1 MQNVLGHSDGL
12 QNYFF
17 LCMYVL
23 QFHDAFMKHLS
34 IDKGISRKNGCAQKQ
49 EWAFKND
56 FKSLPIQ
63 YSQN

>member
-1 MQNVLGHSDGL
+1 MFWGIQMASKIK
-12 QNYFF
+12 FF
-17 LCMYVL
+17 MHVL

-34 IDKGISRKNGCAQKQ
+34 IDKGISRKNGGAQKQ

>member
-1 MQNVLGHSDGL
+1 
-12 QNYFF
+12 
-17 LCMYVL
+17 MYVL
-23 QFHDAFMKHLS
+23 QSHDAFMKHLS

>member
-1 MQNVLGHSDGL
+1 
-12 QNYFF
+12 
-17 LCMYVL
+17 MYVL

-34 IDKGISRKNGCAQKQ
+34 IDKGISRKNGDAQKQ